1 MRYSEHST
9 VKDKPL
15 SFVILVLAIIA
26 LLVGA
31 IWLKDEKTYMLIDG
45 ILLIIAI
52 VTLLIWILK
61 NKANLLQIDDSDI
74 LFEVGLLS
82 KDRSEVK
89 IESVRTVKIKQSFFN
104 RMLSV
109 GTIEI
114 YTAGDSP
121 EIVAKAMPNPHK
133 VREIIKGE

>member
-45 ILLIIAI
+45 VLLIIAI
-52 VTLLIWILK
+52 VILLIWILK

>member
-45 ILLIIAI
+45 VLLIIAI

>member
-15 SFVILVLAIIA
+15 SFVILVLAIIT

>member
-15 SFVILVLAIIA
+15 SFVILVLAIIT

-45 ILLIIAI
+45 VLLIIAI
-52 VTLLIWILK
+52 IILLIWILK